1 MQMSLNRNLPSSLMA
16 KDSRTKAHFKTLLLV
31 KTLKDNF
38 EFEVSLINILVS
50 SLEESKSDSNSV

>member
-1 MQMSLNRNLPSSLMA
+1 MA
-16 KDSRTKAHFKTLLLV
+16 KDSRTKAHFKTLLL

>member
-1 MQMSLNRNLPSSLMA
+1 MA

-50 SLEESKSDSNSV
+50 SLEESRFRSLVRPYWMVCLYKLR

>member
-1 MQMSLNRNLPSSLMA
+1 MA